1 MKNFMIRKFNA
12 FDTFYEY
19 KVNISD
25 DVIKQIKIIFAAA
38 NGKDDQLT
46 TFYHLNILNLPVLK
60 SLRDEIINILNEH
73 KISLTNSWAQLYNK
87 KDRHSVHVHQESKLS
102 GIIYLSDNCTST
114 SFYDRVCNSYEHIPV
129 KNTLLLFPS
138 YVPHEVQPLKQDEDR
153 LIISFNTADQVSA
166 SSGTKGSQ
174 VNLG

>member
-1 MKNFMIRKFNA
+1 MQNFMIRKFNA

-38 NGKDDQLT
+38 KGKDDQLT
-46 TFYHLNILNLPVLK
+46 TFYNLNILNLPVLK
-60 SLRDEIINILNEH
+60 FLKDEVISILNEH
-73 KISLTNSWAQLYNK
+73 KVLLTNSWAQMYNER
-87 KDRHSVHVHQESKLS
+87 DRHSVHIHQESRLS

-114 SFYDRVCNSYEHIPV
+114 SFYDRIFNSYEHVPV

-153 LIISFNTADQVSA
+153 LIISFNTRGGNSDDF
-166 SSGTKGSQ
+166 K
-174 VNLG
+174 

>member
-1 MKNFMIRKFNA
+1 MIRKFNA

-19 KVNISD
+19 KVNVND
-25 DVIKQIKIIFAAA
+25 EVVKQIKIIFAAA

-73 KISLTNSWAQLYNK
+73 KILLTSSWAQLYNK
-87 KDRHSVHVHQESKLS
+87 KDRHSVHVHQGSRLS
-102 GIIYLSDNCTST
+102 GIIYLSDNCTPT
-114 SFYDRVCNSYEHIPV
+114 SFYDRVFNSYEHIPT

-138 YVPHEVQPLKQDEDR
+138 YVPHEVKPLIDNENR
-153 LIISFNTADQVSA
+153 LIISFNTTDQVSA
-166 SSGTKGSQ
+166 SSGVKGSQ

>member
-1 MKNFMIRKFNA
+1 MQNFMIRKFKA

-19 KVNISD
+19 KVSISD

-46 TFYHLNILNLPVLK
+46 TFYNLNILNLPVLRFLK
-60 SLRDEIINILNEH
+60 DEVISILNDH
-73 KISLTNSWAQLYNK
+73 KVLLTNSWAQMYNDR
-87 KDRHSVHVHQESKLS
+87 DRHSVHIHQESRLS

-114 SFYDRVCNSYEHIPV
+114 SFYDRVFNSYEHVPV

-138 YVPHEVQPLKQDEDR
+138 YVPHEVQPLRQDEDR
-153 LIISFNTADQVSA
+153 LIISFNTRGGNSDDF
-166 SSGTKGSQ
+166 K
-174 VNLG
+174 